1 MGKKMASI
9 FLPNHFFA
17 QKTAYFWSAART
29 VRSPGFLGLALQ
41 RAVDR
46 KHSKPRNKKRRS
58 RGVNH
63 KNGVKVLPV
72 GLEPTTYGLRVSCS
86 TN

>member
-1 MGKKMASI
+1 MKSKE
-9 FLPNHFFA
+9 
-17 QKTAYFWSAART
+17 R
-29 VRSPGFLGLALQ
+29 Q
-41 RAVDR
+41 RR
-46 KHSKPRNKKRRS
+46 NPRNKKRRF

-63 KNGVKVLPV
+63 RNGVKVLPV